1 LKPLRNTAIF
11 WGKPRRGAI
20 SVLQKIVVR
29 GAKEHNLKNINVEI
43 PKNELVVITGP
54 SGSGKSSLAFDTIYA
69 EGQRRYI
76 ESLSSYARQFL
87 GMLSKPEV
95 EDISGLSPAI
105 SIEQKGR
112 SHNPRSTVG
121 TVTEI
126 YDYLRVLFARAGE
139 PRCPLCG
146 EPLRSSSVD
155 EILKSVFRNY
165 EGRRVEVLSPLVRNK
180 KGEHRNLLAQLRK
193 KGFLRVRVD
202 GELAWLEE
210 EIPLEKNKKHTIQIV
225 VDRLSLREEHRSRL
239 AESLETSLKE
249 SEGYVDFFVH
259 PQGEEEP
266 KILSF
271 TEHLVCPDCDFSFPE
286 ITPNLFSFNNPHG
299 SCPVCSGIGSR
310 SYFSPHRAVFPGE
323 SVLEGAF
330 LPWKTKHYMLDK
342 IRKLGEKKGWD
353 LSKPYQD
360 LSPEIQD
367 ELLQGSS
374 ERLELLFREKDQERT
389 YQGRYEGLLPWLERR
404 WGETESEHVRGELEI
419 FRVEEPCEAC
429 GGVRLCP
436 EALAVRMGPWSIGDF
451 VTMPIQNLRSLL
463 DSLELEEQKRPIA
476 ERVLGELRKRLQCLV
491 DIGAGYLSLSR
502 RADSLSGGES
512 QRIRLATQIGSKLT
526 GVLYVLDEP
535 TVGLHPRD
543 TDRLLGILREMR
555 DLGNSILVVEH
566 DRESMMAADYLL
578 ELGPGAGEKGGY
590 VVASGTP
597 QEMQQGGSP
606 TGLYLQGKAHGAVLL
621 QKRRKPKGWIG
632 IKGAEKFNLRN
643 LDVTLPTGLFL
654 GLSGV
659 SGSGKSTL
667 LFDVLY
673 QNLQRAL
680 HPRRASSIIPTCA
693 SLEGTGEI
701 ENLVLIDQNPIGRS
715 PRSNPA
721 TYTGL
726 FTPIREFFA
735 QLPEARM
742 RGYAPGRFSFN
753 VKGGRCEACKGDG
766 EVKVSMLFLPDVYV
780 TCDVCGGK
788 RYNAETLEVRYKGH
802 SIADVLN
809 LTVDEALELFANHP
823 RIARKLTVL
832 QDAGMGYIRLGQ
844 SSLTLSGG
852 EAQRVKLATELS
864 KRFTGK
870 TLYLLDEPTT
880 GLHYGDVKKLL
891 VLLHRLVD
899 KGNTV
904 AVIEHNLDVLAS
916 VDYILDLGPEG
927 GDEGGTIMASGTPEE
942 VARSGKGYTAA
953 YLGEYLQS
961 LGGTAPPS
969 SQQKSISQRGKNTH
983 DQEKTA

>member
-1 LKPLRNTAIF
+1 
-11 WGKPRRGAI
+11 
-20 SVLQKIVVR
+20 VLQKIVVR
-29 GAKEHNLKNINVEI
+29 GAKEHNLKNIHVEI

-139 PRCPLCG
+139 PRCPRCG
-146 EPLRSSSVD
+146 EPLKSSSVD
-155 EILKSVFRNY
+155 EIVQGVFRTY
-165 EGRRVEVLSPLVRNK
+165 SGRRLEILSPIIRNK
-180 KGEHRNLLAQLRK
+180 KGEHKNVLTQLHK
-193 KGFLRVRVD
+193 KGFLRVRAD
-202 GELAWLEE
+202 GELYWLEE
-210 EIPLEKNKKHTIQIV
+210 EIRLEKTKKHTLQIV

-239 AESLETSLKE
+239 AESVETALRE
-249 SEGYVDFFVH
+249 SEGYVDFLIH
-259 PQGEEEP
+259 PEGEEEP
-266 KILSF
+266 EKISF
-271 TEHLVCPDCDFSFPE
+271 SEHLVCPDCDLPFPE

-299 SCPVCSGIGSR
+299 SCPACSGIGSR
-310 SYFSPHRAVFPGE
+310 SYFSPHRAIVPGE

-330 LPWKTKHYMLDK
+330 LPWKTKHYMLQK
-342 IRKLGEKKGWD
+342 IRKLAEKKGWD
-353 LSKPYQD
+353 LSKPYEE
-360 LSPEIQD
+360 LSREIQE
-367 ELLQGSS
+367 ELLYGSS
-374 ERLELLFREKDQERT
+374 EKLELVFREKNRERT
-389 YQGRYEGLLPWLERR
+389 YQGRYEGLLSWLERR
-404 WGETESEHVRGELEI
+404 WDETESEAVRRELEV
-419 FRVEEPCEAC
+419 FRVEEECETC
-429 GGVRLCP
+429 GGLRLRP
-436 EALAVRMGPWSIGDF
+436 EALAVRIQSYSIGDL
-451 VTMPIQNLRSLL
+451 VSMPIQDLCNVLH
-463 DSLELEEQKRPIA
+463 SLELEESKIAIA
-476 ERVLGELRKRLQCLV
+476 ERVLGELRKRLECLR

-543 TDRLLGILREMR
+543 TERLLSILREMR

-566 DRESMMAADYLL
+566 DRETMMAADYLL
-578 ELGPGAGEKGGY
+578 ELGPGAGEKGGEL
-590 VVASGTP
+590 VASGSP
-597 QEMQQGGSP
+597 QKIIEGGSS
-606 TGLYLQGKAHGAVLL
+606 TGLYLQGKTSGVVLGK
-621 QKRRKPKGWIG
+621 KRRKPRGWIRIG
-632 IKGAEKFNLRN
+632 GARKFNLRD
-643 LDVTLPTGLFL
+643 LDVSFPTGLFL
-654 GLSGV
+654 GLSGI

-667 LFDVLY
+667 MFDVLY
-673 QNLQRAL
+673 QNLKRSL
-680 HPRRASSIIPTCA
+680 NPRRAGSILPTCS
-693 SLEGTGEI
+693 SLEGAGEV

-742 RGYAPGRFSFN
+742 RGYNQGRFSFN

-766 EVKVSMLFLPDVYV
+766 EIKVSMLFLPDVYV

-802 SIADVLN
+802 SIADVLS
-809 LTVDEALELFANHP
+809 LTVDEALELFSNHP
-823 RIARKLTVL
+823 RIARKLSIL
-832 QDAGMGYIRLGQ
+832 QDAGLGYIRLGQ

-864 KRFTGK
+864 KRFHGK

-891 VLLHRLVD
+891 ILLNRLVD

-904 AVIEHNLDVLAS
+904 VVIEHNLDVLAS
-916 VDYILDLGPEG
+916 VDYIIDLGPEG
-927 GDEGGTIMASGTPEE
+927 GEKGGTIMASGTPEE
-942 VARSGKGYTAA
+942 VALSGSSYTGT
-953 YLGEYLQS
+953 YLKEYLES
-961 LGGTAPPS
+961 LGRNASPGTSAIR
-969 SQQKSISQRGKNTH
+969 KKGKKH

>member
-1 LKPLRNTAIF
+1 M
-11 WGKPRRGAI
+11 
-20 SVLQKIVVR
+20 LQKIVVR

-126 YDYLRVLFARAGE
+126 YDYLRILFARAGE
-139 PRCPLCG
+139 PRCPSCG
-146 EPLRSSSVD
+146 NPLRSSSVD
-155 EILKSVFRNY
+155 EIVTGVLQKYAERK
-165 EGRRVEVLSPLVRNK
+165 VEILSPLIRNK
-180 KGEHRNLLAQLRK
+180 KGEHKNVLVQLRK
-193 KGFLRVRVD
+193 KGFLRIRVD

-210 EIPLEKNKKHTIQIV
+210 EIPLEKNKKHTIHIL

-239 AESLETSLKE
+239 AESVETALRE
-249 SEGYVDFFVH
+249 SEGYVDVLVH
-259 PQGEEEP
+259 PEGEGEP
-266 KILSF
+266 EKVSF
-271 TEHLVCPDCDFSFPE
+271 TEHLVCPACDLPFPE

-299 SCPVCSGIGSR
+299 SCPVCSGIGSH
-310 SYFSPHRAVFPGE
+310 SYFSSLRAVDAQE
-323 SVLEGAF
+323 SVLSGAF
-330 LPWKTKHYMLDK
+330 LPWKSKHYMLAK
-342 IRKLGEKKGWD
+342 IQKLAEKKGWD
-353 LSKPYQD
+353 LSGPYGELPSEVQED
-360 LSPEIQD
+360 L
-367 ELLQGSS
+367 LYGSS
-374 ERLELLFREKDQERT
+374 EKLELLFRERDGERP
-389 YQGRYEGLLPWLERR
+389 YQGYYEGLLPWLERR
-404 WGETESEHVRGELEI
+404 WDETESEAVREELEV
-419 FRVEEPCEAC
+419 FRVEEPCQSC
-429 GGVRLCP
+429 GGLRLRQ
-436 EALAVRMGPWSIGDF
+436 EALAVRLGSYSIGDF
-451 VTMPIQNLRSLL
+451 VTMPIQNLHALL
-463 DSLELEEQKRPIA
+463 GSLELEEYKRLIA

-491 DIGAGYLSLSR
+491 DIGAGYLTFSR
-502 RADSLSGGES
+502 RADTLSGGES

-543 TDRLLGILREMR
+543 TDRLLAILREIR

-566 DRESMMAADYLL
+566 DRETMMAGDYLL
-578 ELGPGAGEKGGY
+578 ELGPGAGEKGGELI
-590 VVASGTP
+590 ASGTP
-597 QEMQQGGSP
+597 GKIIEGGSP
-606 TGLYLQGKAHGAVLL
+606 TGLYLQGKTSGAVLL
-621 QKRRKPKGWIG
+621 KKRRKPRGWIRMEG
-632 IKGAEKFNLRN
+632 IRKFNLRN
-643 LDVTLPTGLFL
+643 LDVSFPTGLFL
-654 GLSGV
+654 GLSGI

-673 QNLQRAL
+673 QNLKRSLNSQK
-680 HPRRASSIIPTCA
+680 ASFIIPTCS
-693 SLEGTGEI
+693 SLEGLEEV
-701 ENLVLIDQNPIGRS
+701 ENLVLIDQDPIGRS

-766 EVKVSMLFLPDVYV
+766 ETKVSMLFLPDVYV
-780 TCDVCGGK
+780 TCDVCGGR

-809 LTVDEALELFANHP
+809 LTVDEALELFANHS
-823 RIARKLTVL
+823 RIARKLSIL
-832 QDAGMGYIRLGQ
+832 QDAGLGYIRLGQ

-864 KRFTGK
+864 KRFHGK

-891 VLLHRLVD
+891 ILLNRLVD

-904 AVIEHNLDVLAS
+904 VVIEHNLDVLAS
-916 VDYILDLGPEG
+916 VDYIIDLGPEG
-927 GDEGGTIMASGTPEE
+927 GEEGGTVMASGTPEE
-942 VARSGKGYTAA
+942 VARSGSGYTSA
-953 YLGEYLQS
+953 YLREYLES
-961 LGGTAPPS
+961 L
-969 SQQKSISQRGKNTH
+969 GKNTASTSPTIRKRKKDH
-983 DQEKTA
+983 DQKKTA